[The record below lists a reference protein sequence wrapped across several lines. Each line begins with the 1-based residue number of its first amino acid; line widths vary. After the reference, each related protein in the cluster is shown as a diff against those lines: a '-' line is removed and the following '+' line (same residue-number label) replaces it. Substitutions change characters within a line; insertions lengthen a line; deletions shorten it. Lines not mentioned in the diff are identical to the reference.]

1 MRNIVEVHTLNAFTV
16 PIFALK
22 YNDCENLKNTV
33 IPTFKSIED
42 SDSDKIYYENGY
54 TNYTPGSNVLELN
67 ALEELK
73 NFIEVSV
80 NEVHRKLNLENQV
93 YLINSWFS
101 VNRKHSMHERHNHLP
116 AVWSGVYYVQ
126 ATNNDGNIT
135 FFNDHLKS
143 NWPYCKTDI
152 NNPLTRQIFT
162 IQPETGLL
170 LIFPSFL
177 EHQVHLNNTDNDRIS
192 LSFNFGN

>member
-101 VNRKHSMHERHNHLP
+101 VNRKNSMHERHNHLP

-170 LIFPSFL
+170 LIFPSYI
-177 EHQVHLNNTDNDRIS
+177 EHQVHLNNTDNERIS
-192 LSFNFGN
+192 LSFNFGT